1 MAAGGGS
8 GRSEPAITT
17 TDHNTD
23 VPVHLQ
29 KDEMSLG
36 EVRGTKMKY
45 DIGCY
50 VHCLSSWDNVYHLA
64 EIMDQRESKDGTEYY
79 VHYNDQNKRL
89 DEWVSFTRLE
99 DPKTEIGCGFQSEI
113 GENPAPLIAP
123 ATPTIVGSSLGD
135 PKLDAPGTSDRKL
148 TRNLKRRYDEIHN
161 VQKGLEE
168 LSPIDQNLEKEHEEK
183 TKVKNIQVVELGKYE
198 IDTWY
203 YSPYP
208 EEYSNVD
215 KLYICE
221 FCLKYMK
228 KRITYKRHMMKCC
241 YRHPPGNEIYRTVV
255 AEQSSVPSDNKQ
267 NGESTSGQSKLSE
280 KGGSLQTLSVFEVDG
295 QKSKLYGQNLCLLA
309 KLFLDHKTLYY
320 DVDSF
325 LFYILTELDNYGHQ
339 IVGYFSKEKYSVE
352 SYNLACILT
361 LPPFQRKGYGR
372 FLITLAYELSKK
384 EGKIGTPERPL
395 SDLGQ
400 VSFRSYW
407 SRVLLEVLRDHGG
420 NLSIKDLSSMTAI
433 RSDDI
438 INTLQSLNLIRYY
451 KGQHI
456 ISISAKVIEEHM
468 KSTSKTKWSI
478 DPSKLHWTPLS
489 NPLTRRTR

>member
-29 KDEMSLG
+29 KDDMSLG

-64 EIMDQRESKDGTEYY
+64 EIMDQRESKDGIEYY

-168 LSPIDQNLEKEHEEK
+168 LSPIDQILKRSMKKRLKSRTFRLWSLGNTRLTHGIIRHIL
-183 TKVKNIQVVELGKYE
+183 KNIQ
-198 IDTWY
+198 
-203 YSPYP
+203 
-208 EEYSNVD
+208 
-215 KLYICE
+215 
-221 FCLKYMK
+221 M
-228 KRITYKRHMMKCC
+228 
-241 YRHPPGNEIYRTVV
+241 
-255 AEQSSVPSDNKQ
+255 
-267 NGESTSGQSKLSE
+267 
-280 KGGSLQTLSVFEVDG
+280 
-295 QKSKLYGQNLCLLA
+295 
-309 KLFLDHKTLYY
+309 
-320 DVDSF
+320 
-325 LFYILTELDNYGHQ
+325 
-339 IVGYFSKEKYSVE
+339 
-352 SYNLACILT
+352 
-361 LPPFQRKGYGR
+361 
-372 FLITLAYELSKK
+372 
-384 EGKIGTPERPL
+384 
-395 SDLGQ
+395 
-400 VSFRSYW
+400 
-407 SRVLLEVLRDHGG
+407 
-420 NLSIKDLSSMTAI
+420 
-433 RSDDI
+433 
-438 INTLQSLNLIRYY
+438 
-451 KGQHI
+451 
-456 ISISAKVIEEHM
+456 
-468 KSTSKTKWSI
+468 
-478 DPSKLHWTPLS
+478 
-489 NPLTRRTR
+489 